1 MRKYP
6 LTSIISGL
14 LLLSGIV
21 IVGVAAEQKAEM
33 RVSAGDYVLPALAF
47 HKSESVAAKNQ
58 VFQAPRLNDFLG
70 TIAIPALKI
79 TVPIYEGTTDA
90 QLKKGVGHFIGSV
103 LPGVRD
109 NSVLAGHRDS
119 VFSKLGKIR
128 IGDLVTIDSESG
140 IYQYKVAR
148 IRIVEAD
155 DRTII
160 VPTTTAIL
168 TLSTCYPFHFIGNA
182 PKRFIV
188 SAQMLP
194 VEASAQKA

>member
-14 LLLSGIV
+14 LLLSGMV
-21 IVGVAAEQKAEM
+21 IAGVAVEQKAEM
-33 RVSAGDYVLPALAF
+33 RASAGDYVLPALAF
-47 HKSESVAAKNQ
+47 HKSQSVATKIQ
-58 VFQAPRLNDFLG
+58 VYQAPKLNDYLG
-70 TIAIPALKI
+70 TIDIPTLKI
-79 TVPIYEGTTDA
+79 TVPIYEGTTDT

-128 IGDLVTIDSESG
+128 IGDLLTIDSESG
-140 IYQYKVAR
+140 IYKYKVSR
-148 IRIVEAD
+148 IRIVMAD

-160 VPTTTAIL
+160 VPTETAIL
-168 TLSTCYPFHFIGNA
+168 TLSTCYPFNFLGNA

-188 SAQMLP
+188 SAQLLP
-194 VEASAQKA
+194 AEVSAQKA